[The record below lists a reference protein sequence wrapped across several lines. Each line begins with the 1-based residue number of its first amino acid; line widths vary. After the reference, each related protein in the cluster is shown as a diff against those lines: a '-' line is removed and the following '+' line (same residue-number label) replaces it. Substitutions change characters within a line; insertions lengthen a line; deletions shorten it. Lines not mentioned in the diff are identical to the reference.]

1 MRYAPIEPRGMSSNH
16 AWSLSRLT
24 APWNDEGP
32 ILLSGVTVHWRC
44 QASILG
50 SMMFYT
56 EEHDSLRFA
65 IPRGGLCAGGLF
77 KLYKPNGPGPHIPGH
92 SKGKGHPGA
101 QGRPGDARGTQVTR
115 ALKRQ
120 GAPKSEKGHP
130 EGRGGPR

>member
-77 KLYKPNGPGPHIPGH
+77 KLYKPNGPGRPYGPHIPGRRH
-92 SKGKGHPGA
+92 
-101 QGRPGDARGTQVTR
+101 
-115 ALKRQ
+115 Q
-120 GAPKSEKGHP
+120 GAPRS
-130 EGRGGPR
+130 